1 MLMKFSKAWCVPVY
15 ITSVRIKFRCICLIN
30 TCMLTPFVKYVSEA
44 KVIRRHSDLQRFT
57 FPEVTER
64 IYLSFLALA
73 LMSQQK
79 ETADFAKSYAD
90 QTMAKG
96 TFDQVRMINND
107 LSNMLAIVS
116 GDPEITKK
124 LKNKDQAQAMR
135 QRQPV
140 PVMALRRYLRTW
152 EDHYRNLTHLE
163 RALNITDANFKN
175 IRRAVANYKKLDAR
189 TKMQTLHRLQQQLQA
204 KLPNTDILKK
214 FKEL

>member
-1 MLMKFSKAWCVPVY
+1 
-15 ITSVRIKFRCICLIN
+15 
-30 TCMLTPFVKYVSEA
+30 MLTPFLKYVSEG
-44 KVIRRHSDLQRFT
+44 KVIRRHSDLQRYT

-73 LMSQQK
+73 LMSQDK
-79 ETADFAKSYAD
+79 DTMPFVKMYAD

-96 TFDQVRMINND
+96 TFDQVRMINSD
-107 LSNMLAIVS
+107 LANMLAIVA

-124 LKNKDQAQAMR
+124 LKDKNQAQAMR

-140 PVMALRRYLRTW
+140 PIMALRRYLRSW
-152 EDHYRNLTHLE
+152 EDHYRNLTQLE
-163 RALNITDANFKN
+163 RSLNITDANLRN
-175 IRRAVANYKKLDAR
+175 IRRAVANYKSLNSKS
-189 TKMQTLHRLQQQLQA
+189 KMQTLHRLQQQLQS

>member
-1 MLMKFSKAWCVPVY
+1 
-15 ITSVRIKFRCICLIN
+15 
-30 TCMLTPFVKYVSEA
+30 MLTPFLKYVSEG
-44 KVIRRHSDLQRFT
+44 KVIRRHSDLQRYT

-73 LMSQQK
+73 LMSQNK
-79 ETADFAKSYAD
+79 DTLGFAKSYAD

-107 LSNMLAIVS
+107 LANMMAIVS

-124 LKNKDQAQAMR
+124 LKNKNQAQAMR

-140 PVMALRRYLRTW
+140 PVMALRRYLRTY
-152 EDHYRNLTHLE
+152 EDHYKNLTNLE
-163 RALNITDANFKN
+163 RALNINDANLRN
-175 IRRAVANYKKLDAR
+175 IRRAVANYNNLNSK
-189 TKMQTLHRLQQQLQA
+189 TKMQTLHRLQQQLQS

>member
-1 MLMKFSKAWCVPVY
+1 
-15 ITSVRIKFRCICLIN
+15 
-30 TCMLTPFVKYVSEA
+30 MLTPFLKYVSEG
-44 KVIRRHSDLQRFT
+44 KVIRRHSDLQRFSI
-57 FPEVTER
+57 PEVAER

-73 LMSQQK
+73 LMSQNK
-79 ETADFAKSYAD
+79 DTEGFVRSYAR

-107 LSNMLAIVS
+107 LANMLAIVA

-124 LKNKDQAQAMR
+124 LKNKNQAQAMR

-152 EDHYRNLTHLE
+152 ESHYRNLTQLE
-163 RALNITDANFKN
+163 RSLNIQDGNLRN
-175 IRRAVANYKKLDAR
+175 IRRAVADYNKLNA
-189 TKMQTLHRLQQQLQA
+189 KMKLQTLHRLQQQLQS

>member
-1 MLMKFSKAWCVPVY
+1 M
-15 ITSVRIKFRCICLIN
+15 
-30 TCMLTPFVKYVSEA
+30 
-44 KVIRRHSDLQRFT
+44 IRRHSDLQRYT

-64 IYLSFLALA
+64 IYVSFLALA
-73 LMSQQK
+73 LMSQHK
-79 ETADFAKSYAD
+79 DAAGFVKSYAD

-107 LSNMLAIVS
+107 LANMLAIVA

-124 LKNKDQAQAMR
+124 LKNKNQAQAMR

-140 PVMALRRYLRTW
+140 PVMALRRYMRTW
-152 EDHYRNLTHLE
+152 EDHYQNLTQLE
-163 RALNITDANFKN
+163 RALNITDANLRN
-175 IRRAVANYKKLDAR
+175 IRRSVANYNQLESRLKL
-189 TKMQTLHRLQQQLQA
+189 QTLHRLQQQLQA

>member
-1 MLMKFSKAWCVPVY
+1 M
-15 ITSVRIKFRCICLIN
+15 
-30 TCMLTPFVKYVSEA
+30 
-44 KVIRRHSDLQRFT
+44 IRRHSDLQRYT
-57 FPEVTER
+57 FPEVAER

-73 LMSQQK
+73 LMSQNK
-79 ETADFAKSYAD
+79 DTAGFVKAYAT

-124 LKNKDQAQAMR
+124 LKNKNQAQAMR

-140 PVMALRRYLRTW
+140 PVMALRRYLRSW
-152 EDHYRNLTHLE
+152 EEHYKNLTQLE
-163 RALNITDANFKN
+163 RALNIQATNLRN
-175 IRRAVANYKKLDAR
+175 IRRAVANYHKLNSKL
-189 TKMQTLHRLQQQLQA
+189 KMQTLHRLQQQLQS
-204 KLPNTDILKK
+204 KLPNTDILRK

>member
-1 MLMKFSKAWCVPVY
+1 
-15 ITSVRIKFRCICLIN
+15 
-30 TCMLTPFVKYVSEA
+30 MLTPFLKYVSEG

-73 LMSQQK
+73 LMSQLKDTQSF
-79 ETADFAKSYAD
+79 TNSYVN

-96 TFDQVRMINND
+96 TFDQVRMVNND
-107 LSNMLAIVS
+107 LANMLAIVS

-124 LKNKDQAQAMR
+124 LKNKNQAQAMR

-140 PVMALRRYLRTW
+140 PIMTIRRYMRTW
-152 EDHYRNLTHLE
+152 EDHFKNLTNLE
-163 RALNITDANFKN
+163 RSLNITDANYKN
-175 IRRAVANYKKLDAR
+175 VRRAVANYNRLD
-189 TKMQTLHRLQQQLQA
+189 TKTKTQTLARLKQMLQS
-204 KLPNTDILKK
+204 KLPNTDIHKK

>member
-1 MLMKFSKAWCVPVY
+1 MV
-15 ITSVRIKFRCICLIN
+15 
-30 TCMLTPFVKYVSEA
+30 MLTPFLKYVSEG
-44 KVIRRHSDLQRFT
+44 KVIRRFADLQRYT

-73 LMSQQK
+73 LMSQDRQT
-79 ETADFAKSYAD
+79 EAFVKSYAD

-107 LSNMLAIVS
+107 LANMLAIVA

-124 LKNKDQAQAMR
+124 LKNKNQAQAMR

-140 PVMALRRYLRTW
+140 PVMALRRYMRTW
-152 EDHYRNLTHLE
+152 EEHFKNLTNLE
-163 RALNITDANFKN
+163 RALDITDANYRN
-175 IRRAVANYKKLDAR
+175 VRRAVANYNHLDTKTKTQTL
-189 TKMQTLHRLQQQLQA
+189 TKMKQMLQS

>member
-1 MLMKFSKAWCVPVY
+1 MV
-15 ITSVRIKFRCICLIN
+15 
-30 TCMLTPFVKYVSEA
+30 MLTPFLKYVSEG
-44 KVIRRHSDLQRFT
+44 KVIRRFADLQRYT

-73 LMSQQK
+73 LMSQEKQT
-79 ETADFAKSYAD
+79 EAFVKSYTD

-107 LSNMLAIVS
+107 LANMLAIVA

-124 LKNKDQAQAMR
+124 LKNKNQAQAMR

-140 PVMALRRYLRTW
+140 PVMALRRYMRTW
-152 EDHYRNLTHLE
+152 EEHFKNLTNLE
-163 RALNITDANFKN
+163 RALNITDANYRN
-175 IRRAVANYKKLDAR
+175 VRRAVANYNRLDMK
-189 TKMQTLHRLQQQLQA
+189 TKRQTLAKMKQMLQS
-204 KLPNTDILKK
+204 KLPNTDLQRK